1 MCQHIIVSVARI
13 AYALPAEG
21 DGLQWMASI
30 ESVGIYGPDI
40 SKNVTIINLFFISC
54 SSNRFIHS
62 FFSEYRTPYPPNV
75 TAFNGAFIKA
85 AHPMLVTVLRD
96 KDK

>member
-21 DGLQWMASI
+21 EGLQGMASI
-30 ESVGIYGPDI
+30 ESRRIYGPDI

-62 FFSEYRTPYPPNV
+62 FVSENRTPYPAIV
-75 TAFNGAFIKA
+75 TPFNGVYAKA
-85 AHPMLVTVLRD
+85 DHPMLVTVLRD
-96 KDK
+96 KDR